1 MNNIQTSSR
10 FEAQQTSL
18 WQQNGEV
25 ASAQSFAPLL
35 QNKKQAIK
43 EIDEADLAIRQKID
57 KEIEAMTYCMYPLKS
72 MESDI
77 ETDDFSLGDLYDFSK
92 KRIGSISTLE
102 YEGQIE
108 NLQKLRNGSAENR
121 AIWDRIDKLLSPNGE
136 KQNLQV
142 LGLRQAALE
151 MILAGAGDVAEEM
164 VQDAVANGYV
174 ATLDKLF
181 QSSFAEQTYQQHL
194 KNGLALVSFDTNA
207 DDPEYQKL
215 LSQYQKDIFT
225 GTTRDEILQEL
236 SAMFTDDIKQKTR
249 EWLESDHRW
258 LGIDNENAKNNID
271 SSVENLLAIIHN
283 AHSTFA
289 ERNLTFIENET
300 QAFLARFGA
309 KQFCVDSK
317 FVLVS
322 VGCLKI

>member
-10 FEAQQTSL
+10 FETQQTSL
-18 WQQNGEV
+18 WQQNGE
-25 ASAQSFAPLL
+25 SAQSAQNFAALL
-35 QNKKQAIK
+35 QNKEQATK
-43 EIDEADLAIRQKID
+43 KADETDSAIQQKID

-72 MESDI
+72 MEFDI
-77 ETDDFSLGDLYDFSK
+77 ETDDFSLNDLYDFSK
-92 KRIGSISTLE
+92 KRTSSISTLE

-151 MILAGAGDVAEEM
+151 MILAGAGDVAEKIVE
-164 VQDAVANGYV
+164 DAIANDYV

-181 QSSFAEQTYQQHL
+181 QSSFAEQTYRQHL
-194 KNGLALVSFDTNA
+194 RNGLALVGFDTNA

-215 LSQYQKDIFT
+215 LSQYKKDIFT
-225 GTTRDEILQEL
+225 STTRDEILQEL

-249 EWLESDHRW
+249 EWFESDHRW
-258 LGIDNENAKNNID
+258 LGIDNENAKNNIN
-271 SSVENLLAIIHN
+271 SSVENLLAIIQN

-289 ERNLTFIENET
+289 ERNPTFIENET
-300 QAFLARFGA
+300 QAFLTRFGA
-309 KQFCVDSK
+309 K
-317 FVLVS
+317 
-322 VGCLKI
+322 